1 MRTAAGGGEH
11 QTGEA
16 NSDAQEVVELTEI
29 LHSELP
35 LQRGDDTLKQLLI
48 EAVSTMSSTYSSR

>member
-1 MRTAAGGGEH
+1 VKEKTRRARL
-11 QTGEA
+11 

-35 LQRGDDTLKQLLI
+35 LQRGDDTLKQLLTGSCEHNVVDI
-48 EAVSTMSSTYSSR
+48 